1 MSGEISFDAV
11 VIPPVVMDASAVIA
25 ILLDP
30 TGKGEEVYQA
40 VRDSELLA
48 PTVLPYE
55 VFNVLRRRWSAGM
68 LSEGDAQRA
77 LDAFEELEIDL
88 WQWLTLRDRV
98 WGLKGSITTYDAAYI
113 ALTQLLDC
121 PLITANAKLAAVAPS
136 NCEIRLF

>member
-1 MSGEISFDAV
+1 MSADISFGV
-11 VIPPVVMDASAVIA
+11 VTIPPLVMDASAVLVM
-25 ILLDP
+25 LLDP
-30 TGKGEEVYQA
+30 AGNGQEIYEA

-113 ALTQLLDC
+113 ALAQLLDC
-121 PLITANAKLAAVAPS
+121 PLVTADAKLAAMAPPGS
-136 NCEIRLF
+136 KIQLF